1 MINFLKKHWTTI
13 FLVLF
18 SLLPLVWFVGKGN
31 AIINGV
37 DTNFPLDP
45 ALWLYRR
52 FYMWNNLGNGGSDF
66 SFAPAGIFFHIVQ
79 YIPYIIGFPLQVT
92 QKISLV
98 FWFGLI
104 AFSAYIYSD
113 NLVKNNRLLRILFVC
128 LYSLNIYMF
137 NSWENVKVSN
147 LSLVAAIPLLLHI
160 FIKLKDGLLSYT
172 KAGLYLVFVSLVL
185 SGAGI
190 NPAYFITAISV
201 LVIFALASIIS
212 GESFKK
218 VSKPLVFIVSIIFV
232 ISSYW
237 IIPTISFVF
246 RSISQNSSIGSIG
259 FNNWVDSLSVN
270 TNILNIIR
278 LQGAWDWYIF
288 DGISKL
294 PIYLPYVVN
303 YFYKFPF
310 IIFSFFIPS
319 IVLISLIYINKTKIS
334 FYISFAIMLALGIFL
349 GSGTHEPTGVFFKW
363 LIENLPYF
371 SLFRSPWYIFTPFL
385 TLSLAG
391 LTVLFLGRFNGLKT
405 KIVVII
411 LILGNLLYTY
421 PILTGKIFRPNKSDG
436 FFVNFPNY
444 LFEATKYLSNS
455 TSGRVITYPDDQL
468 EKFKWG
474 YVGVEPVI
482 GLLIDKETL
491 FSGIN
496 NTGTEINKIIQL
508 LYENIRRGSFG
519 SVLNLADKLNATSIL
534 EKKDQYT
541 LSPDFIYPLN
551 QFKQK
556 SFGDWKIHT
565 LRENNDDFQK
575 IFIGNNFYY
584 QNISSND
591 YSTKALTILTKDK
604 HLLNEKDDVINKI
617 FPSKIPV
624 GKIIV
629 ANNSQKDSYLKL
641 QKLPNITLN
650 KLTSQNI
657 TEVKYT
663 FNVTENGYYSPVIE
677 SYDIPS
683 SLTELNVTHN
693 SINEKWSIKKI
704 TDSHIYI
711 NNIYLSVGKHEI
723 IYKTPN
729 NLVLSEDF
737 ENKVD
742 FEAKTHRNDK
752 AEITIVES
760 RDNKQLSLL
769 NRGNV
774 DISADFQVTDFDY
787 NSPYFVQLDY
797 EWSHG
802 NMSTVYVNQ
811 KKNDSY
817 IKTQIES
824 LPSYL
829 NRTNFN
835 FYYEPVKTDSTMS
848 VSLAAPYINNSLGT
862 QVSYDNLKVYKLFMN
877 DLFFVQDPDVLIAK
891 PIIKTKKL
899 SPVEYNGEVQNV
911 SLAHALIFAENYSPE
926 WKIKI
931 TGLDGKKIPFR
942 IEHFTVDSYAN
953 AWFVNT
959 NSLDYKFEIYYQP
972 QIYFYVGVIL
982 SGLSVLLIIFI
993 YAKNSKRN

>member
-1 MINFLKKHWTTI
+1 M
-13 FLVLF
+13 
-18 SLLPLVWFVGKGN
+18 
-31 AIINGV
+31 
-37 DTNFPLDP
+37 
-45 ALWLYRR
+45 
-52 FYMWNNLGNGGSDF
+52 
-66 SFAPAGIFFHIVQ
+66 
-79 YIPYIIGFPLQVT
+79 
-92 QKISLV
+92 
-98 FWFGLI
+98 
-104 AFSAYIYSD
+104 
-113 NLVKNNRLLRILFVC
+113 
-128 LYSLNIYMF
+128 
-137 NSWENVKVSN
+137 
-147 LSLVAAIPLLLHI
+147 
-160 FIKLKDGLLSYT
+160 
-172 KAGLYLVFVSLVL
+172 
-185 SGAGI
+185 
-190 NPAYFITAISV
+190 
-201 LVIFALASIIS
+201 
-212 GESFKK
+212 
-218 VSKPLVFIVSIIFV
+218 
-232 ISSYW
+232 
-237 IIPTISFVF
+237 
-246 RSISQNSSIGSIG
+246 
-259 FNNWVDSLSVN
+259 
-270 TNILNIIR
+270 
-278 LQGAWDWYIF
+278 
-288 DGISKL
+288 
-294 PIYLPYVVN
+294 
-303 YFYKFPF
+303 
-310 IIFSFFIPS
+310 
-319 IVLISLIYINKTKIS
+319 
-334 FYISFAIMLALGIFL
+334 
-349 GSGTHEPTGVFFKW
+349 
-363 LIENLPYF
+363 IENLPYF
-371 SLFRSPWYIFTPFL
+371 SLFRSPWYIFAPFL

-391 LTVLFLGRFNGLKT
+391 LTVLFFDRFNGLKI
-405 KIVVII
+405 KIVVTI

-811 KKNDSY
+811 K
-817 IKTQIES
+817 
-824 LPSYL
+824 
-829 NRTNFN
+829 R
-835 FYYEPVKTDSTMS
+835 M
-848 VSLAAPYINNSLGT
+848 
-862 QVSYDNLKVYKLFMN
+862 
-877 DLFFVQDPDVLIAK
+877 IA
-891 PIIKTKKL
+891 I
-899 SPVEYNGEVQNV
+899 
-911 SLAHALIFAENYSPE
+911 
-926 WKIKI
+926 
-931 TGLDGKKIPFR
+931 
-942 IEHFTVDSYAN
+942 
-953 AWFVNT
+953 
-959 NSLDYKFEIYYQP
+959 
-972 QIYFYVGVIL
+972 
-982 SGLSVLLIIFI
+982 
-993 YAKNSKRN
+993 